1 MALRPDV
8 ALVLAG
14 CEAQYLALCTV
25 VTLPSGCEDEY
36 KKKCRAAPSLL
47 MGGDF
52 GRVSAPRLVSYTVDD
67 PDNGDAVFGDG
78 DVLTMRFDQATNK
91 GEPHSDFEQA
101 GVYI

>member
-1 MALRPDV
+1 M
-8 ALVLAG
+8 
-14 CEAQYLALCTV
+14 
-25 VTLPSGCEDEY
+25 TLPSGCEDEY

-67 PDNGDAVFGDG
+67 PDNGDALFGDG
-78 DVLTMRFDQATNK
+78 DVLTIRFDQATNK